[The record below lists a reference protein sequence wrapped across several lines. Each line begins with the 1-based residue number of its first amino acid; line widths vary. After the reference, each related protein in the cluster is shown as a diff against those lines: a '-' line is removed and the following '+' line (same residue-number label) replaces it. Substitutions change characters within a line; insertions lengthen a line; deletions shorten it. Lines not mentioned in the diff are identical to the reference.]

1 MISPDQYQPISESLL
16 HWLGSTWV
24 GSLRRFN
31 ARESV
36 YTLPPLILSIPTGG
50 TAQNRLTGTLP
61 TELERLDLLNPR
73 YPELSPWFQ
82 GGLVLTSVHQ
92 ETALEWHETDL
103 GRISSPGEI
112 VERFVLAVIY
122 FTTNGGQWYRNDLWL
137 SGGSLCQW
145 FGIICHEDGNISIDL
160 SKHTNH
166 FRVGWLCSHFVLFCR
181 LTYLSLYS
189 SKFQGQTPS

>member
-1 MISPDQYQPISESLL
+1 MNDLTGSIPANIGKLTAL
-16 HWLGSTWV
+16 AWLDV
-24 GSLRRFN
+24 GRYSLRRFN

-50 TAQNRLTGTLP
+50 TAQNRLAGTLP

-82 GGLVLTSVHQ
+82 GGLVLTSENQ
-92 ETALEWHETDL
+92 DKALEWHETDP

-122 FTTNGGQWYRNDLWL
+122 FATNGGQWNRNDLWL
-137 SGGSLCQW
+137 SGGLIVPMVW
-145 FGIICHEDGNISIDL
+145 D
-160 SKHTNH
+160 
-166 FRVGWLCSHFVLFCR
+166 
-181 LTYLSLYS
+181 
-189 SKFQGQTPS
+189 